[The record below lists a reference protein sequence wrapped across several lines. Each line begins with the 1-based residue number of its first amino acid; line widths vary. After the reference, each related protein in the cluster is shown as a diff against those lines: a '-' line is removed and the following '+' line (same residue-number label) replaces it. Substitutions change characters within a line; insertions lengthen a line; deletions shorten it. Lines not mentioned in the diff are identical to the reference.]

1 MEQSLWRGETKAC
14 DVTNAVSIFMHAS
27 TSYEKRIYLVS
38 CYGGTSDKHHY
49 HGIASLA
56 HASSNWQEKKASH
69 ASSSSLCVKFSSDAD
84 FPCDKL
90 SHTFR
95 DICIFYF
102 KSLTYFQ
109 RKYAYVL

>member
-1 MEQSLWRGETKAC
+1 MVGHQTSIIIMELHHWLMPAL
-14 DVTNAVSIFMHAS
+14 I
-27 TSYEKRIYLVS
+27 
-38 CYGGTSDKHHY
+38 DKK
-49 HGIASLA
+49 
-56 HASSNWQEKKASH
+56 KKASH